1 MPLKRLDKAHDRFMR
16 ATRYRVHAGAAAL
29 AAIAGYVNVVM
40 LGYYAVPVSHM
51 SGAVSHLGF
60 DIAVLDVRDMLF
72 VLSIVGGFFLGA
84 LLSGLVLRN
93 TAFRV
98 GRAYGT
104 MLFVEAALLAGAM
117 GLAWVKSGAAVPMA
131 AAACGLQNAMA
142 SSFRGLILR
151 TTHVTGVVTDLG
163 ALLGNRLRGRQVQG
177 WKFGLLLSI
186 LVAFLA
192 GGVAGACAWQLFN
205 MSALTLAVSA
215 CVLLGILTMWLAP
228 ARRVMR

>member
-40 LGYYAVPVSHM
+40 LGYYTVPVSHM
-51 SGAVSHLGF
+51 SGAVSHLGL
-60 DIAVLDVRDMLF
+60 DIAVADVRDMLL
-72 VLSIVGGFFLGA
+72 VLSIVGGFFVGA

-93 TAFRV
+93 TSFRV

-117 GLAWVKSGAAVPMA
+117 VLAWAKSGAAVPLA
-131 AAACGLQNAMA
+131 ATACGLQNAMA
-142 SSFRGLILR
+142 SNFRGLILR

-186 LVAFLA
+186 LLAFLG
-192 GGVAGACAWQLFN
+192 GGVAGAYAWRWFD
-205 MSALTLAVSA
+205 MTALAAAVSA
-215 CVLLGILTMWLAP
+215 CVVLGGLALWLAP
-228 ARRVMR
+228 ARRYAS